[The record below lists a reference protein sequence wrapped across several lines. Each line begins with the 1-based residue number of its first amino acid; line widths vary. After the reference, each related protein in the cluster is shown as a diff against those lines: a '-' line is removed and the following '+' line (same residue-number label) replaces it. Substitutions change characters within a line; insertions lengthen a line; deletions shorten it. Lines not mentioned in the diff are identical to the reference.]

1 MTWPSAEENTRL
13 RARQLRRFHEKHISS
28 KGPLK
33 NADKITETDMDL
45 ATTLAP
51 DFNLKFCDK
60 DEEEY
65 PKQWETNPRSL
76 GFILSNFRVKAKE
89 ITAAIN
95 REIDAAITGDGD
107 GTFIPPV
114 FPAGYGDREQIRS
127 LEVLAKRLHALFRK
141 EKEKAKEYLA
151 STEKAEAQLQRLLEG
166 LEDED
171 DEEDGYSEDEDEDD
185 DYDEE
190 EENRKRKRRKIDG
203 ADKGVRE
210 TIHCSQPGT
219 RTRK

>member
-1 MTWPSAEENTRL
+1 MTWPSAEDNTRL

-33 NADKITETDMDL
+33 NADKITATDMDL

-51 DFNLKFCDK
+51 DYNLKFCDK

-76 GFILSNFRVKAKE
+76 GFILSNFRLKAKE
-89 ITAAIN
+89 ITAAMD
-95 REIDAAITGDGD
+95 REIDDAIAGD
-107 GTFIPPV
+107 GTTIPPI
-114 FPAGYGDREQIRS
+114 FLGGYGDREQVRS
-127 LEVLAKRLHALFRK
+127 LQRVAKRLQVLLQ
-141 EKEKAKEYLA
+141 EEEEKAKQYLA
-151 STEKAEAQLQRLLEG
+151 RAEKAEARLQRLLEG

-171 DEEDGYSEDEDEDD
+171 DEDKEDEED
-185 DYDEE
+185 DEE
-190 EENRKRKRRKIDG
+190 EENRRKKRRKIDG
-203 ADKGVRE
+203 ADNGVRE
-210 TIHCSQPGT
+210 TIHCSLPGA

>member
-1 MTWPSAEENTRL
+1 MTWPSAEDNTRL

-28 KGPLK
+28 KGPLQ
-33 NADKITETDMDL
+33 NADKITETVMDL

-51 DFNLKFCDK
+51 DYDLKFCDK

-76 GFILSNFRVKAKE
+76 GFILSNFRLKAKE
-89 ITAAIN
+89 ITDAIN
-95 REIDAAITGDGD
+95 REIDDAVAGH

-127 LEVLAKRLHALFRK
+127 LQKINKRLHALLREEE
-141 EKEKAKEYLA
+141 EKGKKYLA
-151 STEKAEAQLQRLLEG
+151 RAKKAEARLQRLLEG
-166 LEDED
+166 LEDEEEED
-171 DEEDGYSEDEDEDD
+171 GADEDEEDDEDD
-185 DYDEE
+185 DEE
-190 EENRKRKRRKIDG
+190 EENRRKKRRKLDG
-203 ADKGVRE
+203 ANNVVRE
-210 TIHCSQPGT
+210 TIHCSQPGA

>member
-13 RARQLRRFHEKHISS
+13 RARQLRRFHEKHISP

-51 DFNLKFCDK
+51 DFNLKFCNK

-76 GFILSNFRVKAKE
+76 GFILSNFRLKAKE

-95 REIDAAITGDGD
+95 REIDAAIAGDGD
-107 GTFIPPV
+107 GKFIPPV

-127 LEVLAKRLHALFRK
+127 LEVLTKRLHALLRK
-141 EKEKAKEYLA
+141 EKEKAKKYLA
-151 STEKAEAQLQRLLEG
+151 STEKAEAQLQRLLKG
-166 LEDED
+166 LEDEE
-171 DEEDGYSEDEDEDD
+171 EEDEDSEEEDEDEED
-185 DYDEE
+185 DEE

-203 ADKGVRE
+203 ADNGVRE
-210 TIHCSQPGT
+210 TIHCSQPGAQ
-219 RTRK
+219 TRK

>member
-1 MTWPSAEENTRL
+1 MTWPSAEDNTRL
-13 RARQLRRFHEKHISS
+13 RARQLRRFHEKHVSS

-51 DFNLKFCDK
+51 DYSLKFCDK

-76 GFILSNFRVKAKE
+76 GFILGNFRLKAKE
-89 ITAAIN
+89 ITDAIN
-95 REIDAAITGDGD
+95 REIDDAIAGH

-127 LEVLAKRLHALFRK
+127 LQKINKRLHAVWR
-141 EKEKAKEYLA
+141 EEEEKAKKYLA
-151 STEKAEAQLQRLLEG
+151 RAKEAEARLQRLLEG

-171 DEEDGYSEDEDEDD
+171 YQDEEEKDE
-185 DYDEE
+185 DEE
-190 EENRKRKRRKIDG
+190 EENRRRKRRKLDG
-203 ADKGVRE
+203 ADNGVRE
-210 TIHCSQPGT
+210 TIHCSQPGA

>member
-1 MTWPSAEENTRL
+1 MAWPTAEENTRL

-51 DFNLKFCDK
+51 DCDLKFCDK

-76 GFILSNFRVKAKE
+76 GFILSNFRLKAKE
-89 ITAAIN
+89 ITDAIN
-95 REIDAAITGDGD
+95 REIDDAIAGN

-114 FPAGYGDREQIRS
+114 FPGGYGDREQIRS
-127 LEVLAKRLHALFRK
+127 LQKVNKRLHAVLRE
-141 EKEKAKEYLA
+141 EKEKAKKYLA
-151 STEKAEAQLQRLLEG
+151 RAEEAEAELQRLLEG

-171 DEEDGYSEDEDEDD
+171 DEEGGDSEEEDEDD

-203 ADKGVRE
+203 GDNGVRE
-210 TIHCSQPGT
+210 TIHCSQPGA